1 MLNVAL
7 VFFLLKKF
15 LRFKFGR
22 HPKKSTAQTLCNPRG
37 CLTSGP
43 HHSWLL
49 SLKRLTLPQYMAY
62 GRNAVQ
68 IEMVPYFFF
77 SSWSTFRSGTFVF
90 ISTRNADFIGQ
101 EKRDW
106 SDGIVFSVFF
116 HVPIGT
122 G

>member
-68 IEMVPYFFF
+68 IETVPYFFSLPGPPF
-77 SSWSTFRSGTFVF
+77 VLVRSSSFPLATPILLGKKNV
-90 ISTRNADFIGQ
+90 IGLM
-101 EKRDW
+101 E
-106 SDGIVFSVFF
+106 
-116 HVPIGT
+116 
-122 G
+122 